1 LLRDGTAFVPA
12 LLLMPSARRNH
23 SQADVIPVVHEE
35 IRVRKRK
42 RKAGQVVVHVS
53 PHVKKQRVEV
63 PLVSERLDVQRV
75 PINRQVDAPEPPRHE
90 GDVTIVPV
98 YEEILVT
105 EKRLVLKE
113 EIRITRRKTVKKE
126 ARQVSL
132 RVEEA
137 RILRAKDSPD

>member
-1 LLRDGTAFVPA
+1 
-12 LLLMPSARRNH
+12 MPSTRRNH
-23 SQADVIPVVHEE
+23 SQSEIIPVVREE
-35 IRVRKRK
+35 VHIRKRK
-42 RKAGQVVVHVS
+42 RKTGRVVVRVT
-53 PHVKKQRVEV
+53 PRVKKEHVEV
-63 PLVSERLDVQRV
+63 PLTSESLDVQRV

-126 ARQVSL
+126 TRQVAL
-132 RVEEA
+132 RVEEVQV
-137 RILRAKDSPD
+137 LRPKGSPD